1 MEWRL
6 EFCWP
11 WLSFIRKYAES
22 ILSPAQVAMLYKR
35 FTGLTGKDADFS
47 GIGVIATLEFL
58 QHSFA

>member
-1 MEWRL
+1 
-6 EFCWP
+6 
-11 WLSFIRKYAES
+11 
-22 ILSPAQVAMLYKR
+22 MLYKR